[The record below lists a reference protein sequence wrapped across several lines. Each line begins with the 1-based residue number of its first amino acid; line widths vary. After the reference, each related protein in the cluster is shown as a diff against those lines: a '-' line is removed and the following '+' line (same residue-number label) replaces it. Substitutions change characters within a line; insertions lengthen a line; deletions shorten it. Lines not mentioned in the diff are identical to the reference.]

1 MKGKTMSL
9 KKRIRRAATVV
20 GASGLLIGMLASC
33 SGGATAGQDSKDTI
47 SRADIDAAL
56 QTDTTLTVWGWAPQL
71 EPIVAA
77 FEKKY
82 PKVKVNL
89 ENVGTGND
97 HYTKLQNAVKA
108 GSGAPDVAQIEYAAL
123 PQFALSDSLEDLTP
137 YGASDLK
144 AQYTASTWGSVAL
157 NGGIYAL
164 PQDSGPMAMFYRAD
178 VFEKHGIAVPAT
190 WDEYIA
196 AAKKLHA
203 ADPKSYIANDAG
215 DAGFTTSMIWQA
227 GGKPYTINSATDV
240 NVNLQDDGAK
250 KWTSN
255 WNQLVEG
262 KLVAPIASWSDEWYK
277 GLNDGTIA
285 TLIIG
290 AWMPANLESGVAEAS
305 GKWRVAPMPTYEA
318 GKPATAENG
327 GGGDAVMKQSKNK
340 AAAYGFLEFS
350 NGAEGAAIHAANGGF
365 PSTVADLEADSF
377 VNAEN
382 AYFGGQ
388 KVNEVLVQAAKDVVP
403 GWHYL
408 PFQTY
413 ANSIFGD
420 SVGQS
425 YASNSDLNA
434 GLKGWQDATVK
445 YGETQGFTVS
455 SK

>member
-9 KKRIRRAATVV
+9 KNRIRRAATVV

-33 SGGATAGQDSKDTI
+33 STAPADQAGGDTFSK
-47 SRADIDAAL
+47 ADIEAAL
-56 QTDTTLTVWGWAPQL
+56 ATDTTLTVWGWAPQL
-71 EPIVAA
+71 EPIVEA

-97 HYTKLQNAVKA
+97 HYIKLQNAVKA
-108 GSGAPDVAQIEYAAL
+108 GTGAPDVAQIEYAAL

-137 YGASDLK
+137 YGAAESEGN
-144 AQYTASTWGSVAL
+144 YTASTWGSVAL

-190 WDEYIA
+190 WEEYSA

-203 ADPKSYIANDAG
+203 ADPKTYIANDAG

-227 GGKPYTINSATDV
+227 GGQPYTINSATDV
-240 NVNLQDDGAK
+240 NLNLQDEGSK
-250 KWTSN
+250 KWTAN

-277 GLNDGTIA
+277 GLSDGTIA
-285 TLIIG
+285 TLISG
-290 AWMPANLESGVAEAS
+290 AWMPANLESGAGAAA

-377 VNAEN
+377 INAEN

-388 KVNEVLVQAAKDVVP
+388 KVNEVLVQASKEVVT
-403 GWHYL
+403 GWNYL

-420 SVGQS
+420 TVGQA
-425 YASNSDLNA
+425 YASNSDLNV
-434 GLKGWQDATVK
+434 GLQGWQDATAK
-445 YGETQGFTVS
+445 YGEQQGFTVTT
-455 SK
+455 K

>member
-9 KKRIRRAATVV
+9 KNRIRRAATVV

-33 SGGATAGQDSKDTI
+33 SSGPAAEAGGDTI
-47 SRADIDAAL
+47 SKEDIAAAL

-71 EPIVAA
+71 EPIVEA

-108 GSGAPDVAQIEYAAL
+108 GTGAPDVAQIEYAAL
-123 PQFALSDSLEDLTP
+123 PQFALSDSLEDLTA
-137 YGASDLK
+137 YGAAELK
-144 AQYTASTWGSVAL
+144 DQYTASTWGSVAL
-157 NGGIYAL
+157 NDGIYAL

-178 VFEKHGIAVPAT
+178 VFEKHGIEVPAT

-227 GGKPYTINSATDV
+227 GGQPYTINSTTDV
-240 NVNLQDDGAK
+240 NINLQDEGSK
-250 KWTSN
+250 KWTAN

-262 KLVAPIASWSDEWYK
+262 KLVAPVASWSDEWYK
-277 GLNDGTIA
+277 GLSDGTIA

-290 AWMPANLESGVAEAS
+290 AWMPANLESGVEAAA

-377 VNAEN
+377 INAEN

-388 KVNEVLVQAAKDVVP
+388 KVNEVLVQASKDVVA
-403 GWHYL
+403 GWNYL

-420 SVGQS
+420 TVGQS
-425 YASNSDLNA
+425 YATHSDLNV
-434 GLKGWQDATVK
+434 GLQGWQDATAK
-445 YGETQGFTVS
+445 YGEQQGFTVS
-455 SK
+455 TK